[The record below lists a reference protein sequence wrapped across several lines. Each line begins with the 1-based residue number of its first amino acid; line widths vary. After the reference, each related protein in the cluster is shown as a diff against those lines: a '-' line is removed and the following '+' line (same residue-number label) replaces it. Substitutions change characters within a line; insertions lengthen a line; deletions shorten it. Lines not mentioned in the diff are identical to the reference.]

1 MGHGI
6 AGVPE
11 MTPEALEACV
21 PIAERIVAELRQEA
35 ARLGVHPEAGGVTL
49 AVMIAGRAMA
59 ELTGSPVSP
68 KVIEYG
74 AQMVAQAVYSATL
87 VEHAAIYSG
96 GPRT

>member
-21 PIAERIVAELRQEA
+21 PIAERICAELRQEA
-35 ARLGVHPEAGGVTL
+35 ERLGVHPEAGGMTL

-59 ELTGSPVSP
+59 ELTGPAGP

-74 AQMVAQAVYSATL
+74 AQMVGQAVYSATL
-87 VEHAAIYSG
+87 MEHAVLFSG
-96 GPRT
+96 GNRT